1 MTNAG
6 LFLIASDLSTGD
18 RRPEN
23 GVIKMCEWT
32 TSEMLDVVMHFIS
45 AFAQSVTLSI
55 ISDRFCTAALLS

>member
-18 RRPEN
+18 KRPEN

-32 TSEMLDVVMHFIS
+32 TFEMLDVVMHFIS
-45 AFAQSVTLSI
+45 AFAQCYFI
-55 ISDRFCTAALLS
+55 YY